1 MVEKSNTK
9 IANQTEIDNELVKF
23 ATSNEYKILIKYVI
37 SRFHLKFNIKTNND
51 FSIRGIMIKDIIQ
64 NIFFSFLSEGK
75 RNWNKEK
82 FPDFKNQFYSA
93 LDSEIANT
101 IKSHLKKHNL
111 TYEINESDKTS
122 TTNPYED
129 QQYLEQIYKALEKLG
144 ATDEELILLEP
155 LLNKAKRDEIAK
167 EFGISPQKVTNIK
180 KRLTRKLTQIIN
192 QLNPSN
198 YYEHNQFERPN

>member
-1 MVEKSNTK
+1 MVENNNTK
-9 IANQTEIDNELVKF
+9 IANQTEIKDEIKKL
-23 ATSNEYKILIKYVI
+23 ATKNEYNILLKYVI
-37 SRFHLKFNIKTNND
+37 HRFYLKFNIKTNND

-82 FPDFKNQFYSA
+82 FPGFRDQFYSA

-122 TTNPYED
+122 TTNPFED
-129 QQYLEQIYKALEKLG
+129 QQYLEQIYYALEKLG

-155 LLNKAKRDEIAK
+155 ILNKAKRDDIAK

-180 KRLTRKLTQIIN
+180 KRLTRKLIQIIN
-192 QLNPSN
+192 QLNPSYN
-198 YYEHNQFERPN
+198 YESHTNTKPD